1 MEIKAKINRITSAD
15 DLISEYVTNVSMMN
29 KLTAKEYYA
38 RLKTFQTFVENKYS
52 LGVNAIISKLRRI
65 RKIPTLFSMDMLN
78 V

>member
-1 MEIKAKINRITSAD
+1 
-15 DLISEYVTNVSMMN
+15 MMN